1 MELKQCTSLVVK
13 RIVLLCAKAK
23 AFLAIN
29 NMLETPKVAVVTESN
44 EKTEHQNQLE
54 QTEETRQDKR
64 SLDR

>member
-29 NMLETPKVAVVTESN
+29 NMLETQKVAVVTESN
-44 EKTEHQNQLE
+44 ETQLE
-54 QTEETRQDKR
+54 QTDKTRE
-64 SLDR
+64 S